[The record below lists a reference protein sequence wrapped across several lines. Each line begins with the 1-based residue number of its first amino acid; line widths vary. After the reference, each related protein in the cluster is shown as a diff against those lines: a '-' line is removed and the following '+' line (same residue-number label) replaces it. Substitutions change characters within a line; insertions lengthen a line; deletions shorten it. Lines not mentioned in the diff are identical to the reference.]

1 MKNIYIVKQYIWNG
15 TVLIK
20 TDSSVYESLELAEQV
35 KSRLDELNNK
45 DSIEY
50 FTVTTDIELTTL
62 YENEHEVPILNIN

>member
-1 MKNIYIVKQYIWNG
+1 MKNVYIVKQHVWNG

-20 TDSSVYESLELAEQV
+20 TNSSVYESLELAEHV
-35 KSRLDELNNK
+35 RNRLDELNNK

-62 YENEHEVPILNIN
+62 YENEHEVPVLNVN